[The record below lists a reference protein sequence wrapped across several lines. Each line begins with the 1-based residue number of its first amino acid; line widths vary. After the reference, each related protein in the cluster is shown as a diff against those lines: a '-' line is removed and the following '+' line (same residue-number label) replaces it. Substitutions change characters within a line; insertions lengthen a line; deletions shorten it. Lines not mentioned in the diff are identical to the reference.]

1 MMSWLIWNNILQD
14 NKEDFIMKRTNES
27 SFDYNA
33 EVKKCKTI
41 DDVMGKNGLIQ
52 RLVKDVL
59 ENILEGEMEEHL
71 GREKYQR
78 ESYDVE
84 DIKNYRNGYS
94 TKNLRSSFGDV
105 DLDIPRDRKAEFEP
119 QIVKKY
125 ETVCTELDK
134 KIISLYAK
142 GMSTTDI
149 EAEIQD
155 LYGITISPSMVS
167 KITDKVL
174 ATATEWQNRVLDSI
188 YPIVYLDAMYFKVRS
203 NGKIVN
209 KAVYICLGYT
219 MQGHKDILGIWV
231 DEAEGAKFWLSICN
245 DLKNRGVKEILIA
258 CMDGLKGLPQ
268 AIKTVFPTVNIQTCI
283 VHQIRNSVKY
293 VASKGQKAFM
303 KDLKEVYK
311 APTEEL
317 ALAQLDRLKEA
328 WGDKYGIVIDSWY
341 NNWNNLSTYFE
352 FSPSIRKIIYT
363 TNVLEGF
370 NRQVR
375 KFTKVRVIFPTDESL
390 NKCVYLATMEIMEK
404 WTQPI
409 HGWANTLAEL
419 SLAFSDQL
427 SDDLA

>member
-1 MMSWLIWNNILQD
+1 MGRKNDIN
-14 NKEDFIMKRTNES
+14 
-27 SFDYNA
+27 FDYNS

-41 DDVMGKNGLIQ
+41 DDVLGKNGLVQ

-59 ENILEGEMEEHL
+59 ENILEAEMDEHL
-71 GREKYQR
+71 GRDKYQR
-78 ESYDVE
+78 QS
-84 DIKNYRNGYS
+84 DIEPGERNYRNGYS
-94 TKNLRSSFGDV
+94 QKNLRSSFGDV
-105 DLDIPRDRKAEFEP
+105 DLDIPRDRKSEFEP

-125 ETVCTELDK
+125 ETVCNELDK

-142 GMSTTDI
+142 GMTTSDI
-149 EAEIQD
+149 QAEIED

-167 KITDKVL
+167 KITDKVI
-174 ATATEWQNRVLDSI
+174 ATATEWQNRMLDKI

-219 MQGHKDILGIWV
+219 MEVYKDILGLWV
-231 DEAEGAKFWLSICN
+231 DEAEGAKFWLGICN

-268 AIKTVFPTVNIQTCI
+268 AIQTVFPSANIQTCI
-283 VHQIRNSVKY
+283 VHQIRNSIKY
-293 VASKGQKAFM
+293 IASKDKKSFM

-317 ALAQLDRLKEA
+317 ALAQLDKLKET
-328 WGDKYGIVIDSWY
+328 WGNSYGMVIDSWY
-341 NNWNNLSTYFE
+341 NNWNNLSTFFD
-352 FSPSIRKIIYT
+352 FSPRIRKMIYT
-363 TNVLEGF
+363 TNALEGF

-375 KFTKVRVIFPTDESL
+375 KYTKSRTIFPTDESL

-404 WTQPI
+404 WTQPVPNW
-409 HGWANTLAEL
+409 GATLAEL
-419 SLAFSDQL
+419 TLFFTEELKDELA
-427 SDDLA
+427 

>member
-1 MMSWLIWNNILQD
+1 MARKNDIN
-14 NKEDFIMKRTNES
+14 
-27 SFDYNA
+27 FDYNS

-41 DDVMGKNGLIQ
+41 DDVLGKNGLVQ

-59 ENILEGEMEEHL
+59 ENILEAEMDEHL
-71 GREKYQR
+71 GRDKYQR
-78 ESYDVE
+78 QSNIEPGE
-84 DIKNYRNGYS
+84 RNYRNGYS
-94 TKNLRSSFGDV
+94 QKNLRSSFGDV
-105 DLDIPRDRKAEFEP
+105 DLDIPRDRKSEFEP

-125 ETVCTELDK
+125 ETVCNELDK

-142 GMSTTDI
+142 GMTTSDI
-149 EAEIQD
+149 QAEIED

-167 KITDKVL
+167 KITDKVI
-174 ATATEWQNRVLDSI
+174 ATATEWQNRMLDKI

-219 MQGHKDILGIWV
+219 MEGYKDILGLWV
-231 DEAEGAKFWLSICN
+231 DEAEGAKFWLGICN

-268 AIKTVFPTVNIQTCI
+268 AIQTVFPSANIQTCI
-283 VHQIRNSVKY
+283 VHQIRNSIKY
-293 VASKGQKAFM
+293 IASKDKKSFM

-317 ALAQLDRLKEA
+317 ALAQLDKLKET
-328 WGDKYGIVIDSWY
+328 WGNSYGMVIDSWY
-341 NNWNNLSTYFE
+341 NNWNNLSTFFD
-352 FSPSIRKIIYT
+352 FSPRIRKMIYT
-363 TNVLEGF
+363 TNALEGF

-375 KFTKVRVIFPTDESL
+375 KYTKSRTIFPTDESL

-404 WTQPI
+404 WTQPVPNW
-409 HGWANTLAEL
+409 GATLAEL
-419 SLAFSDQL
+419 TLFFTEELKDELA
-427 SDDLA
+427 

>member
-1 MMSWLIWNNILQD
+1 MTKKTNI
-14 NKEDFIMKRTNES
+14 N
-27 SFDYNA
+27 FDYNE
-33 EVKKCKTI
+33 EVKRCRTI
-41 DDVMGKNGLIQ
+41 DDVLGKNGLVQ
-52 RLVKDVL
+52 KLVKDVL
-59 ENILEGEMEEHL
+59 ENILEAEMDEHL
-71 GREKYQR
+71 GRDKYQR
-78 ESYDVE
+78 QNNIEQE
-84 DIKNYRNGYS
+84 ERNYRNGYS
-94 TKNLRSSFGDV
+94 QKNLRSSFGDV

-125 ETVCTELDK
+125 ETVCNELDK

-142 GMSTTDI
+142 GMTTSDI
-149 EAEIQD
+149 QAEIED

-167 KITDKVL
+167 KITDKVI
-174 ATATEWQNRVLDSI
+174 ATATEWQNRALDKI

-219 MQGHKDILGIWV
+219 MEGYKDILGIWV

-268 AIKTVFPTVNIQTCI
+268 AIKTVFPSVNIQTCI
-283 VHQIRNSVKY
+283 VHQIRNSIKY
-293 VASKGQKAFM
+293 IASKDKKAFM

-311 APTEEL
+311 ATTEEL
-317 ALAQLDRLKEA
+317 ALAQLDKLKEL
-328 WGDKYGIVIDSWY
+328 WGATYGMVIDSWY
-341 NNWNNLSTYFE
+341 NNWNNLSTFFE
-352 FSPSIRKIIYT
+352 FSPRIRKIIYT
-363 TNVLEGF
+363 TNALEGF

-375 KFTKVRVIFPTDESL
+375 KYTKTRTIFPTDESL

-409 HGWANTLAEL
+409 PNWGATLAEL
-419 SLAFSDQL
+419 TLFFSEELNDELA
-427 SDDLA
+427 